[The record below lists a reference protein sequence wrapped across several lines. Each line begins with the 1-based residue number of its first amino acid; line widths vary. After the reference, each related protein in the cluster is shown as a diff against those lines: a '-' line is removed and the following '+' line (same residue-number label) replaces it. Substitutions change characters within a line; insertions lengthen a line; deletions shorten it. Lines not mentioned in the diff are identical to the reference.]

1 MSTWLLIVWERYV
14 GEPIRILNKY
24 TEEDPAG
31 GEVWVNQKGMPEITA
46 SVKDGE
52 LVVEQ
57 RDPLGRGL
65 KWPQELTYR
74 VICGTDSEEIPVSL
88 ETPDS
93 FPNEIVFFEWK
104 LCHSSEYKWA
114 WLWLL

>member
-1 MSTWLLIVWERYV
+1 MEMLVRVLGEDAFQQGIREYLTTYCVMGTLIVGGLDPY
-14 GEPIRILNKY
+14 LNKY
-24 TEEDPAG
+24 YGRGSGRLERG
-31 GEVWVNQKGMPEITA
+31 CGLNQKGMPEITA

-74 VICGTDSEEIPVSL
+74 VICGTGFGRNPGFSRR
-88 ETPDS
+88 
-93 FPNEIVFFEWK
+93 K
-104 LCHSSEYKWA
+104 L
-114 WLWLL
+114 